1 MQPAH
6 GRCFIRG
13 RAPSVMHRYQAGP
26 LLPPRCKPAVLQH
39 SAARRRRHSCLFC
52 LRVSLFAGHSAQ
64 TLLLNSCRTMVRFC
78 VNLSRF
84 LGSRLRCTSCSREME
99 GERRQGSRRAA
110 PAAAAYCV
118 LACAANPAAVAG
130 RLVLGTPAA
139 RPKGTQGC
147 YPHPLSPASA
157 SLGGPSYVNMPPY
170 QRNASC

>member
-1 MQPAH
+1 MAA
-6 GRCFIRG
+6 RITE

-26 LLPPRCKPAVLQH
+26 LLQPAAHKAVP
-39 SAARRRRHSCLFC
+39 SATAATLGRQAAPTFRLSCLK
-52 LRVSLFAGHSAQ
+52 VSLFAGHSAQ

-147 YPHPLSPASA
+147 YPHPHSPASA
-157 SLGGPSYVNMPPY
+157 SLGVPSYVNMPPY
-170 QRNASC
+170 QRNVSC